1 MGLPTLRCHT
11 STVTAQPFDSARTV
25 VGRWGSV
32 PADLSS
38 RCVAFARRK
47 PTSTRSANGSECVE
61 VAMADVASG
70 ARASAVFLRDSKNP
84 SGPVITLTS
93 LQWRAFIAG
102 VKEGSIG

>member
-1 MGLPTLRCHT
+1 
-11 STVTAQPFDSARTV
+11 
-25 VGRWGSV
+25 
-32 PADLSS
+32 
-38 RCVAFARRK
+38 
-47 PTSTRSANGSECVE
+47 
-61 VAMADVASG
+61 MADVASG